1 MAKPLQLLLVEDNPD
16 DAEILL
22 RELRRAGYEPIW
34 QRVET
39 EADFVARLAGPLEL
53 ILSDYSLPTFSG
65 LRAAQ
70 LLRASGRDIPF
81 ILVSGMVGE
90 EVAVEAMKCGA
101 TDYLL
106 KDRIARL
113 GSAVERALQQ
123 KRLRDEHNITELALA
138 EEAVHRRFLLEQ
150 AKDGIYMI
158 DEGFQVVEANPS
170 FASMLG
176 YAPDETLRL
185 HPWDWDLVHSTRE
198 KFQTVWPELPA
209 SHGTYETQI
218 RRKDG
223 SVFDAEISYNVAR
236 WNSQKQLF
244 HICRDITERKRAQA
258 NLQES
263 EERFRQLAEN
273 INEVFWMTDPG
284 KKQMLYISP
293 AYETIWGRTCESLY
307 AQPQS
312 WLDSVHPDDLE
323 RVLQA
328 AMVQQ
333 VQGTFDEKYRIL
345 RPDRSVR
352 WIRDRAFP
360 VRNEAGQ
367 VLRLVGVAE
376 DITNHQQLEE
386 QLRQSQKMEAVGQ
399 LAGGVA
405 HDFNNILAVIQMQAD
420 LLKALGELSPAQ
432 VESADEIGKAVQRAM
447 GLTRQLLVFSR
458 REAMQPRDIDLN
470 ESITQMTKM
479 LHRILGEDI
488 GMHFEF
494 ASQPLLIHADPG
506 MMDQVLMNL
515 AVNSRDAMPGGGEL
529 IIETSA
535 VEFDEFAVSQSP
547 EARMGSF
554 VCLSVSDNGC
564 GIPAAILPQIFEPF
578 FTTKDV
584 GKGTGLGLATVFGIV
599 QQHRGWIDVYSEI
612 GQGTTFRIYLPRLE
626 KFSTLKPAQSTLE
639 TVSSGNETIL
649 VVEDEAPLR
658 LILCTALERC
668 GYRIHQAASGLAAL
682 EVWREHK
689 NKISLLL
696 TDMVMPHGMNGH
708 DLATRLTAEKPSLK
722 VIYCSGYVADAAGQD
737 LSLNEGLNF
746 LQKPFNLQNLTQTV
760 RDSLD
765 RINPAIKS

>member
-1 MAKPLQLLLVEDNPD
+1 
-16 DAEILL
+16 
-22 RELRRAGYEPIW
+22 
-34 QRVET
+34 
-39 EADFVARLAGPLEL
+39 
-53 ILSDYSLPTFSG
+53 
-65 LRAAQ
+65 
-70 LLRASGRDIPF
+70 
-81 ILVSGMVGE
+81 
-90 EVAVEAMKCGA
+90 
-101 TDYLL
+101 
-106 KDRIARL
+106 
-113 GSAVERALQQ
+113 
-123 KRLRDEHNITELALA
+123 
-138 EEAVHRRFLLEQ
+138 
-150 AKDGIYMI
+150 
-158 DEGFQVVEANPS
+158 
-170 FASMLG
+170 
-176 YAPDETLRL
+176 
-185 HPWDWDLVHSTRE
+185 
-198 KFQTVWPELPA
+198 
-209 SHGTYETQI
+209 
-218 RRKDG
+218 
-223 SVFDAEISYNVAR
+223 
-236 WNSQKQLF
+236 
-244 HICRDITERKRAQA
+244 
-258 NLQES
+258 
-263 EERFRQLAEN
+263 
-273 INEVFWMTDPG
+273 
-284 KKQMLYISP
+284 
-293 AYETIWGRTCESLY
+293 
-307 AQPQS
+307 
-312 WLDSVHPDDLE
+312 
-323 RVLQA
+323 
-328 AMVQQ
+328 
-333 VQGTFDEKYRIL
+333 
-345 RPDRSVR
+345 
-352 WIRDRAFP
+352 
-360 VRNEAGQ
+360 
-367 VLRLVGVAE
+367 
-376 DITNHQQLEE
+376 
-386 QLRQSQKMEAVGQ
+386 
-399 LAGGVA
+399 
-405 HDFNNILAVIQMQAD
+405 
-420 LLKALGELSPAQ
+420 
-432 VESADEIGKAVQRAM
+432 
-447 GLTRQLLVFSR
+447 
-458 REAMQPRDIDLN
+458 MQPRDIDLN

-599 QQHRGWIDVYSEI
+599 QQHRGWIDVYSEV